1 VPSATERGA
10 GILGAK
16 RCFIT
21 HHPCTISVSGSIDY
35 ILEEARRA
43 AGHATP
49 KFKRLVNVPLNRP
62 KGKRSIGDGPVRLR
76 RLSQKSGA
84 DIRSLLSLAKYERAS
99 EDDYGQRMIVNGLAL
114 VVTVALIATGVLLAS
129 NLHD

>member
-1 VPSATERGA
+1 M
-10 GILGAK
+10 LK
-16 RCFIT
+16 
-21 HHPCTISVSGSIDY
+21 SIQD
-35 ILEEARRA
+35 
-43 AGHATP
+43 
-49 KFKRLVNVPLNRP
+49 
-62 KGKRSIGDGPVRLR
+62 SPVRLR
-76 RLSQKSGA
+76 RLPQKSGA